1 MYCDLKQV
9 IVIQFPKVI
18 QDKTSDAYNKG
29 QTFIN
34 EKNPKAFEACGGA
47 FQTNLQKFFV
57 HRATELVSGGILIL
71 IFTGRWTN
79 PPTTKINDGSP
90 HPSMNNFRDIAEAS
104 WEDLIYQVGDFF
116 NWMMCC
122 NFNF

>member
-1 MYCDLKQV
+1 M

-29 QTFIN
+29 QSFIN

-57 HRATELVSGGILIL
+57 HQATELASGGILIL
-71 IFTGRWTN
+71 IFVGRWTN
-79 PPTTKINDGSP
+79 LPTTKINDGSP
-90 HPSMNNFRDIAEAS
+90 HPFEDNFMDIAKAS
-104 WEDLIYQVGDFF
+104 WEDLISEVGDFF
-116 NWMMCC
+116 NWMVLQ
-122 NFNF
+122 F